1 MQLECERVPDSSG
14 VTLRAVRADRIL
26 DEARDTEDPVHL
38 IRLFGIATTT
48 AMKYTHAAH
57 PHRAGPVLH

>member
-1 MQLECERVPDSSG
+1 M
-14 VTLRAVRADRIL
+14 RAVRADRIL